1 MKRYKVFKKDGESK
15 LYIGTTYATPAEAWD
30 ELAEYIG
37 NDNESHS
44 REESDADYLTPFD
57 FGLEEVEAFDITTV
71 KSYDDACKVLG
82 IAEMDE
88 KGMKSCGFRPDE
100 IARRKLETITAAL
113 NDGWV
118 PDWNNTDEWKFYPYF
133 AIEPNHYGALAGLSY
148 AGTYSA
154 ASSSDAYIGSRLCFH
169 DRETAAYAGRTFA
182 DLYAQILVEKL

>member
-30 ELAEYIG
+30 TLAEYISD
-37 NDNESHS
+37 DNENHS
-44 REESDADYLTPFD
+44 REESDADFLTPFD
-57 FGLEEVEAFDITTV
+57 FGLEEVEAIDPKQI
-71 KSYDDACKVLG
+71 KSYADACKVLG

-118 PDWNNTDEWKFYPYF
+118 PDWNNTDEWKYYPF
-133 AIEPNHYGALAGLSY
+133 FRIIHNPNGANAGLSC
-148 AGTYSA
+148 ARANLA
-154 ASSSDAYIGSRLCFH
+154 ASATAAHFGSRLCFH
-169 DRETAAYAGRTFA
+169 DDETAVYAGRTFA
-182 DLYAQILVEKL
+182 DLYAQVLVEKI